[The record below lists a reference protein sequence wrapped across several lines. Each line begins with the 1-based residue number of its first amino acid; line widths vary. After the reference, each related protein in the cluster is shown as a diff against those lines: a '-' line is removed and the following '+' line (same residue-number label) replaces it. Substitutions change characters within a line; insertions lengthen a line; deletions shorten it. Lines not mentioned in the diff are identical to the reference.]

1 MSTTWFKWAVPA
13 MVVLSACQTPPPPR
27 AVVPPPRPA
36 NVSQITMVAAYPAK
50 GQSAEQADRDRYEC
64 HNWAVKQSHF
74 DPSQPSVPP
83 AYRVQVMRPQGSDV
97 AAGGLVGALIGA
109 SVTRPRDAGVGA
121 LVGAVTGAAIGAAS
135 DQSRNEQADR
145 QQARVD
151 AAVTSQN
158 QAIEAQAQG
167 YRRAIT
173 ACLEGRGYTV
183 Q

>member
-1 MSTTWFKWAVPA
+1 MSRKAFGFVIPAV
-13 MVVLSACQTPPPPR
+13 LLLGACEAPPPR
-27 AVVPPPRPA
+27 AVVPPPRPV
-36 NVSQITMVAAYPAK
+36 NVSQITMVAAYPTK
-50 GQSAEQADRDRYEC
+50 GQSEAQVGQDRYEC

-83 AYRVQVMRPQGSDV
+83 AYRVHVVRPAGSDV
-97 AAGGLVGALIGA
+97 AAGGLFGALIGA
-109 SVTRPRDAGVGA
+109 SVTRPRDAGTGA

-135 DQSRNEQADR
+135 DQSRNQQADR
-145 QQARVD
+145 QQVQLD

-158 QAIEAQAQG
+158 QAIEEQARG